1 MAGGT
6 EGMEPGKLGKERI
19 SWASVDPLLT
29 QLKNS
34 VVRAVKHY
42 NALRQHLNPGKKSP
56 AEFTQQWQRMIPELR
71 PKFTIFDTESS
82 VKPVN
87 LF

>member
-1 MAGGT
+1 MSGGT
-6 EGMEPGKLGKERI
+6 EGMEPGKEEYPGHRWI
-19 SWASVDPLLT
+19 RSFT

-34 VVRAVKHY
+34 VARAVKHY
-42 NALRQHLNPGKKSP
+42 NALRPHLNLGKKSP
-56 AEFTQQWQRMIPELR
+56 AEFTQQWQSMIPELR
-71 PKFTIFDTESS
+71 PKFTESS

>member
-6 EGMEPGKLGKERI
+6 EGMEPGNWAKKNTLGI
-19 SWASVDPLLT
+19 GGSDPS